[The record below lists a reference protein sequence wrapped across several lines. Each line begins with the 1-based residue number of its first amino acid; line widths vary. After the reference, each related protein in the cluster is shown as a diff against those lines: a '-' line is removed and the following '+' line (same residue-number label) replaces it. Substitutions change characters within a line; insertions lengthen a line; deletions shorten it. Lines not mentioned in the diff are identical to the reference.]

1 LEHTGPQDW
10 APGADWF
17 FDRSRSGGGA
27 LLDLGV
33 HLIDLIRAVTGEELE
48 SVTAM
53 TRARPGYD
61 DIDNAAEVG
70 LLLSGGAIGT
80 LRASWETTPAA
91 GMGLTLVGT
100 KGTLSISPQSAV
112 LRPARGEACEIGLPP
127 VVNPYALF
135 ADACAG
141 RVPPPVTG
149 RDGKAALAGVLAA
162 YAAAASQAAV
172 SVRQFSRD
180 GSAPGPGPGG
190 GQAGGMPAA
199 G

>member
-1 LEHTGPQDW
+1 MIPLRVFLKNFLCHREQEFVFDGHPVWLLHGPN
-10 APGADWF
+10 
-17 FDRSRSGGGA
+17 
-27 LLDLGV
+27 GV
-33 HLIDLIRAVTGEELE
+33 G
-48 SVTAM
+48 
-53 TRARPGYD
+53 
-61 DIDNAAEVG
+61 
-70 LLLSGGAIGT
+70 
-80 LRASWETTPAA
+80 
-91 GMGLTLVGT
+91 
-100 KGTLSISPQSAV
+100 KSAV
-112 LRPARGEACEIGLPP
+112 FDAMA
-127 VVNPYALF
+127 YALF